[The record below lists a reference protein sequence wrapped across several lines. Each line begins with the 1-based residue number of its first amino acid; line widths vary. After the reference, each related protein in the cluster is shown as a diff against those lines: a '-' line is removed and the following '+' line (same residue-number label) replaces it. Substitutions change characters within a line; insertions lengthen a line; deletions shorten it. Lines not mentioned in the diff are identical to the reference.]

1 MLVTSTPPAS
11 RVRCV
16 DWLRGLAVLVMIE
29 CHALVLL
36 LPAHDNDAARHWFNG
51 INGLAAPTFIFCAG
65 FALALGFGRVRQDR
79 DARRARV
86 VRTLKRIGIVLIISL
101 LLKHLFWQPFSHPV
115 RFLWLNVLDC
125 ILLSM
130 LAMMPVLLLP
140 RWRGAVLVILSLL
153 TFAVAPMVASPRDF
167 GWLNPILN
175 NRLYVDTW
183 PLVPWAG
190 YAFCGGAIGILLATR
205 PRVRTILL
213 GWIVLGVVAF
223 AATEIAPLVHSL
235 TESYD
240 PYLLTNIGQRLLCIA
255 IAGLALLG
263 IEQLVRFYPLIG
275 RNPVLWLIDLFGR
288 QSLVAYVTHLLLLF
302 CPNLI
307 PTVPR
312 IWYTADWGL
321 FAVQAIGLI
330 VITAS
335 VCYLYDQRNRRSV
348 PILVA
353 TGPLEPE
360 PLPDT
365 SP

>member
-1 MLVTSTPPAS
+1 
-11 RVRCV
+11 VRCV

-36 LPAHDNDAARHWFNG
+36 LPGHDNDAARHWFNS

-79 DARRARV
+79 DARRARTI
-86 VRTLKRIGIVLIISL
+86 RSLRRIGIVLIISI

-130 LAMMPVLLLP
+130 LAMIPVLLLL
-140 RWRGAVLVILSLL
+140 RWRGTVLVILSLL
-153 TFAVAPMVASPRDF
+153 TFVAAPLVASPRDF

-190 YAFCGGAIGILLATR
+190 YAFCGGAIGILLASR
-205 PRVRTILL
+205 PSVRTILL

-223 AATEIAPLVHSL
+223 AATEIAPLLHSL
-235 TESYD
+235 FAESYD
-240 PYLLTNIGQRLLCIA
+240 PYLLTNIGQRLLRIA

-263 IEQLVRFYPLIG
+263 IEQLVRSYPRIG
-275 RNPVLWLIDLFGR
+275 RNPALWLIDLFGR

-307 PTVPR
+307 PSMPS
-312 IWYTADWGL
+312 IWHSADWGL
-321 FAVQAIGLI
+321 FAMQTIGLI
-330 VITAS
+330 ILTAS
-335 VCYLYDQRNRRSV
+335 VCYLFDQRSGRTM
-348 PILVA
+348 PIPAA
-353 TGPLEPE
+353 TIGPLEPE